1 MGAAAVLQQS
11 QCAVKFGVCILRQR
25 QHDVPANIGETGLL
39 RPCQRPG
46 GPGSRVG
53 AAQPLQL
60 CVIGA
65 LHAEADAVHPGLPKA
80 NQCFGC
86 HHIGVGLQRDL
97 SAGQGVSSLYQGA
110 DLPRGKQRR
119 GAAAKVQGVGP
130 TGAFGKLPQQGVY
143 IRLRHAA
150 RPRC

>member
-1 MGAAAVLQQS
+1 M
-11 QCAVKFGVCILRQR
+11 
-25 QHDVPANIGETGLL
+25 
-39 RPCQRPG
+39 
-46 GPGSRVG
+46 G

-80 NQCFGC
+80 KRCFGR

-110 DLPRGKQRR
+110 DLPRRKQRR
-119 GAAAKVQGVGP
+119 GAAAKVQRVGP
-130 TGAFGKLPQQGVY
+130 AGVFGKLPQQGVY

-150 RPRC
+150 CARCRVKITVPAF

>member
-1 MGAAAVLQQS
+1 M
-11 QCAVKFGVCILRQR
+11 
-25 QHDVPANIGETGLL
+25 
-39 RPCQRPG
+39 
-46 GPGSRVG
+46 G

-60 CVIGA
+60 RVVGT

-80 NQCFGC
+80 NQCFGR
-86 HHIGVGLQRDL
+86 HHIRVGLQRDL
-97 SAGQGVSSLYQGA
+97 GTGQGGGSLYQGA

-130 TGAFGKLPQQGVY
+130 TGVFGKLPQQGVY